1 MRKIEGKLCKLGIY
15 LQFYYVIVSIQ
26 FRGLKNMILTQLV
39 KPLSVTFFDLECKPL
54 SLIGPQLEPGTW
66 PRFPLL
72 TISSLRLVPNSKPH
86 SLGPN

>member
-39 KPLSVTFFDLECKPL
+39 KPIIRDFL
-54 SLIGPQLEPGTW
+54 
-66 PRFPLL
+66 
-72 TISSLRLVPNSKPH
+72 
-86 SLGPN
+86 